1 MNAPIDRSSRS
12 QSLQE
17 PACSVSPSEI
27 AVNQLNRNKASM
39 NPIMEPTTRPAMKYI
54 AEPHALDKAE
64 SMPLA
69 TEPMLLPN
77 TR

>member
-54 AEPHALDKAE
+54 TEPHALDKAE

-69 TEPMLLPN
+69 SEPMLLPN